1 MARQASDYPLDYDTG
16 PRRTGDKQ
24 SGGMADKVSDQF
36 RNAADDAQEKLSKA
50 ADQAR
55 EYAGQAQEAAKQFK
69 PFVEQSLKDRPM
81 ATLAGFA
88 LVGFVLGAL
97 WKK

>member
-1 MARQASDYPLDYDTG
+1 MAQERSDYPLNYETG
-16 PRRTGDKQ
+16 SNRGREQ
-24 SGGMADKVSDQF
+24 ARMADKVADQF
-36 RNAADDAQEKLSKA
+36 KTAADDAQQRLGQV

-55 EYAGQAQEAAKQFK
+55 QYAEQAQDAAKQFK
-69 PFVEQSLKDRPM
+69 PFVEKSLKERPM

>member
-1 MARQASDYPLDYDTG
+1 MSRQDSDYPLDYETG
-16 PRRTGDKQ
+16 PRRTGNQ
-24 SGGMADKVSDQF
+24 SRKMGDAASEQF
-36 RNAADDAQEKLSKA
+36 KSAADNAQEKFDQV

-55 EYAGQAQEAAKQFK
+55 EYAGQAQDAIKQFK
-69 PFVEQSLKDRPM
+69 PYVEQSLKDRPM

>member
-1 MARQASDYPLDYDTG
+1 MAQQRSDYPLNYESG
-16 PRRTGDKQ
+16 PGRGKDQ
-24 SGGMADKVSDQF
+24 SGMADKVADQF
-36 RNAADDAQEKLSKA
+36 RNAADDAQQKLSQA
-50 ADQAR
+50 TEQAR
-55 EYAGQAQEAAKQFK
+55 HYAEQAQDAAKQFK
-69 PFVEQSLKDRPM
+69 PFVEKSLKERPM

>member
-1 MARQASDYPLDYDTG
+1 MAQQRSDYPLNYDTG
-16 PRRTGDKQ
+16 SGRDKDA
-24 SGGMADKVSDQF
+24 SGMADKVADQF
-36 RNAADDAQEKLSKA
+36 KTAADDAQQRLSQA

-55 EYAGQAQEAAKQFK
+55 QYAEQAQEAAKQFK
-69 PFVEQSLKDRPM
+69 PYIEASLKERPM

>member
-1 MARQASDYPLDYDTG
+1 MTQQRSDYPLNYDTG
-16 PRRTGDKQ
+16 SGRGKEQ
-24 SGGMADKVSDQF
+24 SGMADKVADQF
-36 RNAADDAQEKLSKA
+36 RNAADDAQQKLGQV

-55 EYAGQAQEAAKQFK
+55 EYAGQAQDAAKQFK
-69 PFVEQSLKDRPM
+69 PYVEKSLKERPM